1 MRAMKLN
8 AIESGFS
15 NNMRAMHELCD
26 DLVNVSQRHFSR
38 RVEEKGVEGI
48 GQSIDNAPYRSPAAN
63 AYG

>member
-26 DLVNVSQRHFSR
+26 DLVDVSQRHFSR
-38 RVEEKGVEGI
+38 RMEEKGVEGI
-48 GQSIDNAPYRSPAAN
+48 G
-63 AYG
+63 